1 MTEGE
6 EMIEKFIEENFERDV
21 KSFISA
27 KQIHR
32 SYLKFAIK
40 NDLEKISQSALTKRL
55 NTKMIGA
62 ARNKTV
68 NGELIP
74 VRYGLRLK

>member
-6 EMIEKFIEENFERDV
+6 KMIEKFIEENFERDV
-21 KSFISA
+21 KSFVSA
-27 KQIHR
+27 RQIHN
-32 SYLKFAIK
+32 SYLKFAVE
-40 NDLEKISQSALTKRL
+40 NNLEEISQSALTKRL

-62 ARNKTV
+62 ARNKTID
-68 NGELIP
+68 GELLP